1 MHFTNG
7 SRIHG
12 TKLLP
17 CVTTLIAVLFAVQAS
32 ADTIFTVNGVNVD
45 SAVVDIYFE
54 GRLGGRPPSSA
65 TPEEREALIGELR
78 DIYLLA
84 TQSHVAELAKD
95 PVVAAQID
103 LQRYAILAQTA
114 AADFYS
120 GVSVT
125 EEELLEVYAE
135 QVELSPPLQFKARH
149 ILVETQGEATDII
162 TKLDEGGNFEQLATD
177 NSVGPS
183 GPNGGDLGWFSPDQM
198 VAPFSDAVAALDD
211 GEYTSTPVQTEFGW
225 HVILREES
233 RETEAP
239 TFDSV
244 RDNIEQ
250 VIQQNKFQ
258 AYLEQLRAAE
268 KE

>member
-1 MHFTNG
+1 
-7 SRIHG
+7 
-12 TKLLP
+12 
-17 CVTTLIAVLFAVQAS
+17 
-32 ADTIFTVNGVNVD
+32 
-45 SAVVDIYFE
+45 
-54 GRLGGRPPSSA
+54 
-65 TPEEREALIGELR
+65 
-78 DIYLLA
+78 
-84 TQSHVAELAKD
+84 
-95 PVVAAQID
+95 
-103 LQRYAILAQTA
+103 
-114 AADFYS
+114 
-120 GVSVT
+120 
-125 EEELLEVYAE
+125 
-135 QVELSPPLQFKARH
+135 
-149 ILVETQGEATDII
+149 
-162 TKLDEGGNFEQLATD
+162 
-177 NSVGPS
+177 
-183 GPNGGDLGWFSPDQM
+183 M